1 MKFYDFNI
9 HSAPESSDNPD
20 QLALI
25 AKRYGYSGI
34 AITNHNLYFNLCH
47 KTEYKIDI
55 PNFNIYKGIEIK
67 VESANKLHSLIR
79 KYRPKVEILAVHGG
93 NESINRLA
101 VENSHVDILAH
112 PNQGKGNG
120 INHILASYASENKV
134 AIEFNLDV
142 IIQTR
147 GGYRVRAL
155 SGFRKNL
162 KLARKYK
169 VPMIITSNAFSVYDI
184 RAPREMIALA
194 KLFGMTKEE
203 AINALSVT
211 PMQIIEHR
219 TKKGVIMEGVEIVD

>member
-9 HSAPESSDNPD
+9 HSAPESSDNPE

-34 AITNHNLYFNLCH
+34 AITNHNLYLASA
-47 KTEYKIDI
+47 EYKIDI
-55 PNFNIYKGIEIK
+55 PDFNIYKGIEIK

-101 VENSHVDILAH
+101 VENSQVDILAH
-112 PNQGKGNG
+112 PDQEKGNG
-120 INHILASYASENKV
+120 INHILASYASKNKV

-147 GGYRVRAL
+147 GGSRVRAL
-155 SGFRKNL
+155 SDFRKNL

-169 VPMIITSNAFSVYDI
+169 VPMIITSNAFSIYDI
-184 RAPREMIALA
+184 RAPREMMALA

-211 PMQIIEHR
+211 PMQIIENR
-219 TKKGVIMEGVEIVD
+219 TKKGVIMEGVEIF

>member
-9 HSAPESSDNPD
+9 HSAPESSDNPE

-34 AITNHNLYFNLCH
+34 AITNHNLYFNAA
-47 KTEYKIDI
+47 EYKIDI

-101 VENSHVDILAH
+101 VENSQVDILAH

-155 SGFRKNL
+155 SDFRKNL